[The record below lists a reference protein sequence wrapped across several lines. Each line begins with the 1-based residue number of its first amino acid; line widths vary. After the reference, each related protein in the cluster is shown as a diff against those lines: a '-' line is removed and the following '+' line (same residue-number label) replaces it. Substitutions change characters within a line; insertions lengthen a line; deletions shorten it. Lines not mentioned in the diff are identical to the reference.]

1 MVCGQTCVHI
11 AKVKKLLKKKV
22 HLKYITFLKPFMFPF
37 VLDAFQLVSFTPH
50 SWHPG
55 GLWLIQYNPLQI
67 NVYSHTAKPTTT
79 AAVLQIPVMT
89 TSFSSHLGHHN
100 YHKILLINFVVLNRR
115 VILQDFTSI
124 YQLLPRYW
132 EVVFPPLCFDLLLQ
146 GLYLK
151 GSVMEIIDMGAYTK
165 I

>member
-1 MVCGQTCVHI
+1 
-11 AKVKKLLKKKV
+11 
-22 HLKYITFLKPFMFPF
+22 
-37 VLDAFQLVSFTPH
+37 
-50 SWHPG
+50 
-55 GLWLIQYNPLQI
+55 
-67 NVYSHTAKPTTT
+67 
-79 AAVLQIPVMT
+79 MT